1 MHDTVHKRG
10 RRGVAHGE
18 EAMAEELSGEAGGGH
33 QQEEVVLGD
42 AELDVLPCAAL
53 ATVVE

>member
-53 ATVVE
+53 APVVE